1 MLSFIWDR
9 HIITAFSNLKQWL
22 VQTYKAS
29 QLSMSV
35 GCRKALINLFL
46 RDHVNFGCIKKKCKS
61 LGLDKKSCFWT
72 ISRFKWANAQLIQ
85 KEEEEVADWTIS
97 PCDVWTKCSLFF
109 SIPGKANIAVDNKR
123 CCDKLFTY
131 LCLSGFCRLL
141 LCKYLFS

>member
-46 RDHVNFGCIKKKCKS
+46 RDHVNFGCIKKNVNLS
-61 LGLDKKSCFWT
+61 V
-72 ISRFKWANAQLIQ
+72 LI
-85 KEEEEVADWTIS
+85 KNPAFEPFLA
-97 PCDVWTKCSLFF
+97 
-109 SIPGKANIAVDNKR
+109 
-123 CCDKLFTY
+123 
-131 LCLSGFCRLL
+131 LSEPTPN
-141 LCKYLFS
+141 